1 MAQLKTARKRQNDRK
16 SFYCV
21 YSRTNESRS
30 VKLTIAYW
38 LSFFL
43 SFFFL
48 GHRKLLLF
56 WQKFGVFVF
65 VRAHFVS
72 ATLLPTFV
80 CRDQLHKTLLLP
92 KLSNGRLFPFFHL
105 FNPVDCMS
113 KICKLYWIRIV
124 DLWYWKQLLYQLIH
138 NYLNCWICNLNQKF
152 RVTRLTLTKKLF
164 DHWSGFDSQKH
175 GKNMK
180 NSARVSLTRLGYS
193 DVAIAKKIRETR
205 MQSCAKDLRQRLFR
219 CSHCE

>member
-1 MAQLKTARKRQNDRK
+1 
-16 SFYCV
+16 
-21 YSRTNESRS
+21 
-30 VKLTIAYW
+30 
-38 LSFFL
+38 
-43 SFFFL
+43 
-48 GHRKLLLF
+48 
-56 WQKFGVFVF
+56 
-65 VRAHFVS
+65 
-72 ATLLPTFV
+72 
-80 CRDQLHKTLLLP
+80 
-92 KLSNGRLFPFFHL
+92 
-105 FNPVDCMS
+105 MS

>member
-80 CRDQLHKTLLLP
+80 RRDQLHKTLFCQNCQMGVFFLFFIFSILLTVCL
-92 KLSNGRLFPFFHL
+92 KFVNYTGFE
-105 FNPVDCMS
+105 
-113 KICKLYWIRIV
+113 
-124 DLWYWKQLLYQLIH
+124 LWTSGIGSSCCT
-138 NYLNCWICNLNQKF
+138 NYS
-152 RVTRLTLTKKLF
+152 TTTLTVG
-164 DHWSGFDSQKH
+164 S
-175 GKNMK
+175 
-180 NSARVSLTRLGYS
+180 VT
-193 DVAIAKKIRETR
+193 
-205 MQSCAKDLRQRLFR
+205 
-219 CSHCE
+219 